1 VINFDTISDQLTNT
15 SFEKVFREFQPQLVA
30 SLPLN
35 DVTFV
40 AMIEMNDLFVGIQK
54 ATMEA
59 EKTEADKAYYFLE
72 YVISRDIENYFMKL
86 LKVMEAYGG
95 YLQSLVYKIKERLGI
110 GKYAN

>member
-1 VINFDTISDQLTNT
+1 
-15 SFEKVFREFQPQLVA
+15 
-30 SLPLN
+30 
-35 DVTFV
+35 
-40 AMIEMNDLFVGIQK
+40 MIEMNDLFVGIQK

-95 YLQSLVYKIKERLGI
+95 YLQSLVYKIKEKLGI
-110 GKYAN
+110 SKFAIEFFMLQ